1 MGVTSVN
8 GPEQALVA
16 RYSAAPAPQ
25 LRTAEAAAGGA
36 PVGRARLGS
45 KEEQVQPADLSAKAS
60 PAPVVD
66 KDVELITPSTTRI
79 RVDKE
84 SKRIVTQ
91 IIDANNEVIR
101 QIPPKEVLEFSA
113 RFKKLQG
120 LLFDERA

>member
-1 MGVTSVN
+1 MGVTSV
-8 GPEQALVA
+8 GGSEQSLAA

-25 LRTAEAAAGGA
+25 LRTAEAVAGGA
-36 PVGRARLGS
+36 PNGRVRLGPN
-45 KEEQVQPADLSAKAS
+45 EEQVQPADLSTKAS

-66 KDVELITPSTTRI
+66 KQVELITPSTTRI
-79 RVDKE
+79 RVDE
-84 SKRIVTQ
+84 DSKRIVTQ